1 MRFMKMALAACSTL
15 LFVNAAQADLLLEP
29 YLGYTIGN
37 AESDGAKWDNN
48 NLVLGGRVG
57 YSALVLQAGVDY
69 SIASGAKFKGKDG
82 ALDFEGDGSQLFAF
96 VGGDFPLLRAWAGY
110 GLQNELKVKDGS
122 KLTGSAIKV
131 GAGFTGLPF
140 LSINAEYITSTYDKA
155 DGNALN
161 SNLKN
166 NTVMLSV
173 SAPFEL

>member
-29 YLGYTIGN
+29 YLGYTMGT
-37 AESDGAKWDNN
+37 AEQGSDKWDSNN
-48 NLVLGGRVG
+48 MVLGGRVG
-57 YSALVLQAGVDY
+57 YSALVLQAGFDY

-82 ALDFEGDGSQLFAF
+82 VADIEGDGSQLYAF

-110 GLQNELKVKDGS
+110 GMMNEFKVKDGA
-122 KLTGSAIKV
+122 KLTGSAVKV

-140 LSINAEYITSTYDKA
+140 LSINAEYIMATFDKS
-155 DGNALN
+155 DGNSL
-161 SNLKN
+161 SDNLKN
-166 NTVMLSV
+166 NTLMLSV